1 MLSSQTGALA
11 PHPPGLLAQPSV
23 QLRPGVLLRRLRP
36 VQLAAVVRQGQQYR
50 RTVQGLK
57 LLQQYFPAELAG
69 YQDLA
74 SVGWWEILAVL
85 ANLVGE
91 SGWFEVDWDSL
102 NLAWASW
109 MEAADD
115 EGDYLALFLEY
126 LPVRLYGFSPE
137 ELTEFPAMELFR
149 VLLDE
154 RAVEA
159 SPNLLIAAEL
169 YDGLSDWGDRDR
181 TGAWERLRAIEADP
195 GRYPEPVRWLP
206 ELARYACGRTGNPI
220 LDCELDPGGQ
230 GPWFSWAADLEQVRA
245 AWRRAQSVLAQFR
258 NLITWGEAD
267 SSRLT
272 LLDTY
277 LMEGI
282 DYDKL
287 EW

>member
-1 MLSSQTGALA
+1 MPGSQTGPSAQNSL
-11 PHPPGLLAQPSV
+11 GLLAQPSV

-57 LLQQYFPAELAG
+57 LLRQYFPAELAG
-69 YQDLA
+69 YRDLA

-137 ELTEFPAMELFR
+137 ELAEFPAMELFR

-154 RAVEA
+154 RVVEA
-159 SPNLLIAAEL
+159 SPNLLIASEL
-169 YDGLSDWGDRDR
+169 YDGLSDWGETDRAA
-181 TGAWERLRAIEADP
+181 AWERLRAIEADP

-206 ELARYACGRTGNPI
+206 ELARYACRRTGNFI
-220 LDCELDPGGQ
+220 LDQTFDLER
-230 GPWFSWAADLEQVRA
+230 GPWLSWREPEQVRT
-245 AWRRAQSVLAQFR
+245 AWRRARPVIEQFR
-258 NLITWGEAD
+258 RLTQWVEAD
-267 SSRLT
+267 QSRLT
-272 LLDTY
+272 LLAY
-277 LMEGI
+277 ALMEGNH
-282 DYDKL
+282 YDEL

>member
-1 MLSSQTGALA
+1 M
-11 PHPPGLLAQPSV
+11 
-23 QLRPGVLLRRLRP
+23 LLRRLRP

-50 RTVQGLK
+50 RTVLGLK
-57 LLQQYFPAELAG
+57 LLHQYFPAELDS

-102 NLAWASW
+102 NLAWAGW

-126 LPVRLYGFSPE
+126 LPVRLYGFTPE
-137 ELTEFPAMELFR
+137 ELAEFPVMELFR

-154 RAVEA
+154 RVVEA
-159 SPNLLIAAEL
+159 SPNLLIATEL
-169 YDGLSDWGDRDR
+169 YDGLSDWQEADR
-181 TGAWERLRAIEADP
+181 AAVWERLRAIEADP

-206 ELARYACGRTGNPI
+206 ELARWACQRTNNFI
-220 LDCELDPGGQ
+220 LDRTFDLER
-230 GPWFSWAADLEQVRA
+230 GPWLSWQDPEQVRT
-245 AWRRAQSVLAQFR
+245 AWRRARPVIEQFR
-258 NLITWGEAD
+258 RLTQWVETD
-267 SSRLT
+267 QSRLT
-272 LLDTY
+272 LLAY
-277 LMEGI
+277 ALMEGNH
-282 DYDKL
+282 YDEL

>member
-1 MLSSQTGALA
+1 MPGSQTDALA
-11 PHPPGLLAQPSV
+11 PHPPGLLDQPSV
-23 QLRPGVLLRRLRP
+23 QLRPGALLRRLRP

-57 LLQQYFPAELAG
+57 LLQQYFPAELAS

-91 SGWFEVDWDSL
+91 SGWFDVDWDSL

-137 ELTEFPAMELFR
+137 ELAEFPAMELFR

-154 RAVEA
+154 RAV
-159 SPNLLIAAEL
+159 
-169 YDGLSDWGDRDR
+169 
-181 TGAWERLRAIEADP
+181 EADP

-206 ELARYACGRTGNPI
+206 ELARYACRRTGNFI
-220 LDCELDPGGQ
+220 LDQTFGLER
-230 GPWFSWAADLEQVRA
+230 GPWLSWQEPEQIRT
-245 AWRRAQSVLAQFR
+245 AWRRARPVIEQFR
-258 NLITWGEAD
+258 RLTEWVEAD
-267 SSRLT
+267 QSRLT
-272 LLDTY
+272 LLAY
-277 LMEGI
+277 ALMEGNH
-282 DYDKL
+282 YDEL